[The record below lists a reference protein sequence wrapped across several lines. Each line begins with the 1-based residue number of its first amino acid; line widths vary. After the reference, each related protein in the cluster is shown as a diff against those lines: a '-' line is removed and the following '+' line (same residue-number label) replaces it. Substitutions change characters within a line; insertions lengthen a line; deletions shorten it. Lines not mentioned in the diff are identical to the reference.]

1 MASFVY
7 NESELQMDS
16 QMILCI
22 EENDGT
28 SIDTR
33 LFIGWDEIE
42 NNFFVRGRRQDT
54 RTSSYIP
61 YAFHC
66 DYSRDLY
73 DFIEF
78 TVGKSGSKSIV
89 LYNFNN
95 IQSLDVSELSYE
107 FFEENLDKNY
117 EIAAYDD
124 VKIKRSKIVKYLRM
138 IRNMYNYDN
147 TDDDTQV

>member
-1 MASFVY
+1 MTSFIY
-7 NESELQMDS
+7 SDSELQMDS

-22 EENDGT
+22 EENDET

-33 LFIGWDEIE
+33 LFIGWNESE

-54 RTSSYIP
+54 SRSSFVP

-78 TVGKSGSKSIV
+78 TVGKLGRKSIV

-95 IQSLDVSELSYE
+95 IQSLDLSDLSYE

-117 EIAAYDD
+117 EIAAYDH
-124 VKIKRSKIVKYLRM
+124 VKIKRSKFVKYLRM

-147 TDDDTQV
+147 TDNDTQV